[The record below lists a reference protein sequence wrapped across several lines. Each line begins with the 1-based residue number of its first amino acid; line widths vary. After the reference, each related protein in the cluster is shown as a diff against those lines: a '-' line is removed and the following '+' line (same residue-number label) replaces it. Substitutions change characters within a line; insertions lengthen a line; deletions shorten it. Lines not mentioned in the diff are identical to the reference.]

1 MVNFVLSSLDSSVA
15 MDLCGN
21 LYSEAIP
28 TIDASA
34 TAIIFVSID
43 DMKSVFQF
51 QTDSTDVNNL
61 AEADIKYYTDT
72 ASWPAVNPANAM
84 MNVSTLSQGAIA
96 LIDSAGALADDKLM
110 VAHDFT
116 RYLASK
122 LFGTHFGVDLFNNE
136 TELLQN
142 LRLICDDSAEDHT
155 WYDVTA
161 KVTAV
166 SKSGSHAG
174 LEGTAGDKYMTNATD
189 DSTNLCRVLF
199 NQMIGAAAPRFQDI
213 SLGGDLPQPLP
224 FAVDDAISFKLTIAP
239 AEEQE
244 ALTGVDPIGARSY
257 EIRFVIKESGDV
269 VNTAVAADEE

>member
-28 TIDASA
+28 AIDASA

-72 ASWPAVNPANAM
+72 ASWPAINPVNAM
-84 MNVSTLSQGAIA
+84 MNVSTLSQGEIA
-96 LIDSAGALADDKLM
+96 LIDSAGALADNKLM

-142 LRLICDDSAEDHT
+142 LRLICDDSAEGHT
-155 WYDVTA
+155 WYDVVA
-161 KVTAV
+161 KVTTV
-166 SKSGSHAG
+166 SKSGDHAG

-199 NQMIGAAAPRFQDI
+199 NQMIGAAAPRFADI

-244 ALTGVDPIGARSY
+244 LLTGVEVIGARSY
-257 EIRFVIKESGDV
+257 EIRFVIKETADV
-269 VNTAVAADEE
+269 VNTEVAADEE